1 MKIFSF
7 GGGVQSMAVLVLSV
21 QGRLDYTEFL
31 FSNVGNDS
39 ENPKTLEYVNNIAKP
54 YAETYGLKIVEMS
67 RQRRLPTQPQ
77 TLLQEVY
84 AEAKYV
90 PIPLYLNGGGPQ
102 KRSCTGKWKIEV
114 VDKYVRKNYG
124 ATKNN
129 RIEIGVGISV
139 DESHRMRTDDPE
151 RFPYTKKTY
160 PLIDLMMNRKNCV
173 DVISSAGLPI
183 PPKSSCFFCP
193 FKKPSEFVQMEKEDP
208 ILFSKV
214 VDLENM
220 INEKLSHRVSKYS
233 DRETAYGYLTS
244 ARMPLIELVAQNKQ
258 QTKIAGFDDDVL
270 HCESGYCM
278 T

>member
-21 QGRLDYTEFL
+21 QGRLDFTEFL

-39 ENPKTLEYVNNIAKP
+39 ENPKTLAYVENVAKP
-54 YAETYGLKIVEMS
+54 YAESHGLKIIEMS
-67 RQRRLPTQPQ
+67 RERRLPTQPQ

-114 VDKYVRKNYG
+114 VDKYVRKHYG
-124 ATKNN
+124 AAKNN

-139 DESHRMRTDDPE
+139 DEAHRMRTDDPE
-151 RFPYTKKTY
+151 RFPYTIKTY

-173 DVISSAGLPI
+173 DVISAAGLAI

-193 FKKPSEFVQMEKEDP
+193 FKRPSEFVHMEKEDP
-208 ILFSKV
+208 ELFSKV
-214 VDLENM
+214 VDIENM
-220 INEKLSHRVSKYS
+220 INEKLSQRDSRHSNRA
-233 DRETAYGYLTS
+233 TAYGYLTS
-244 ARMPLIELVAQNKQ
+244 AGIPLIELVEKSKQ
-258 QTKIAGFDDDVL
+258 QIKIEGFDDDAL